1 MGGVKDVRERYAKL
15 WGKLKKGGWAAAVL
29 IVGFALFLLPGGK
42 SGQSE
47 DGGEA
52 DASLAV
58 EFSLR
63 EQENR
68 MSETLSEIEGAGRVR
83 VMLTLSA
90 GTEQILQKDTAGSS
104 KGADG
109 AGGESEHSE
118 STVIISRGGSVQSAV
133 AAKYLYPKYQGALV
147 VADGAGRAE
156 IRLELMRAI
165 SGLTGLGADKI
176 TVSKMKSA

>member
-1 MGGVKDVRERYAKL
+1 MGGVNDAKERYAKI
-15 WGKLKKGGWAAAVL
+15 WGKLKKGGWAAIVL
-29 IVGFALFLLPGGK
+29 IVGFALFLLPGGN

-47 DGGEA
+47 DEGGA
-52 DASLAV
+52 DARLTV

-68 MSETLSEIEGAGRVR
+68 MSETLSEIAGAGRVR
-83 VMLTLSA
+83 VMLTLST
-90 GTEQILQKDTAGSS
+90 GTEQILQKDSSGSS
-104 KGADG
+104 KGPGDSG
-109 AGGESEHSE
+109 AESEHSE

-147 VADGAGRAE
+147 VADGAGRAD
-156 IRLELMRAI
+156 IRLELMRAV

-176 TVSKMKSA
+176 TVSKMRSA